1 MGMEAT
7 TYASITWNSIEVG
20 TELPT
25 TSREVTAALVV
36 GGAIAATHDYE
47 NVHHDHLAAK
57 AAGADDVFMNILT
70 TNGLVGKYLTDWAGP
85 ESTLKKIALKL
96 AVPNYPNDTLVFS
109 GHVKKKYKDND
120 ECLVEIEF
128 VGKNNLGYHALGEGV
143 LALPRG

>member
-1 MGMEAT
+1 MATT

-47 NVHHDHLAAK
+47 NVHHDHVAAK

-85 ESTLKKIALKL
+85 ESTLKK
-96 AVPNYPNDTLVFS
+96 N
-109 GHVKKKYKDND
+109 
-120 ECLVEIEF
+120 CLEIGGSKAASF
-128 VGKNNLGYHALGEGV
+128 
-143 LALPRG
+143 RT